1 MLVAIHGSIVLS
13 SLRVRL
19 ESVWRLIRAAPEN
32 LSTEEGRARDRERR
46 ALLTT
51 ATSLVGRAVDL
62 ALAILSVRLT
72 VSYLG
77 AERYGLWMT
86 VISFFSMLAFADL
99 GLGNGLLTA
108 VARASAHESHEEAR
122 VAVSSAFAMLC
133 GIAALLG
140 AAYAVA
146 SHFVGWA
153 TVFHVA
159 DARAVLE
166 APAVVFV
173 LAACFILNLPLG
185 VVPRVQAGRQEGYA
199 TNVWTI
205 VGNLVAL
212 VGLCAGVALGAGLPA
227 LVLAIAGGPLLATAL
242 NALVS
247 FAGRHRDF
255 VPHPRFVRWPAASAL
270 LQTGLQFT
278 VMQICIGI
286 VYSSSNVIV
295 AREMGAG
302 DVAPYAVTS
311 RLFGFPIQLL
321 VMALAPIWPAYSEAV
336 ARGDAAWTRA
346 TFRKSLAL
354 GAAFTALSGAGLVV
368 LGRPLVRLWT
378 HGAVE
383 PSYGLLVAMLGWN
396 LTVAFGSALSTFLNA
411 VNALRVQVIT
421 SIVLTFIGTAAR
433 LFFCRWYG
441 PTGMVWGTTLSYL
454 LVVMLPTVLES
465 RRQLAMLPGSA
476 AARGPEALA
485 CAEKP

>member
-1 MLVAIHGSIVLS
+1 
-13 SLRVRL
+13 
-19 ESVWRLIRAAPEN
+19 VWRLIRTPPEN
-32 LSTEEGRARDRERR
+32 LSTEGARARDRERR

-51 ATSLVGRAVDL
+51 ATSLVARAVEVTFG
-62 ALAILSVRLT
+62 ILSVRLT

-86 VISFFSMLAFADL
+86 VISFFSILAFADL
-99 GLGNGLLTA
+99 GLGNGLMTA
-108 VARASAHESHEEAR
+108 VARASAYESREEAR

-133 GIAALLG
+133 GVAALL
-140 AAYAVA
+140 AASYAVT
-146 SHFVGWA
+146 SHFVTWA
-153 TVFHVA
+153 GVFHVT
-159 DARAVLE
+159 DSRAVVE

-185 VVPRVQAGRQEGYA
+185 IVQRVQAGRQEGYA
-199 TNVWTI
+199 TNAWTI
-205 VGNLVAL
+205 LGNLVSL
-212 VGLCAGVALGAGLPA
+212 TGLCVGVAVGAGLPP

-247 FAGRHRDF
+247 FAGRQRDF

-270 LQTGLQFT
+270 LRTGLQFT
-278 VMQICIGI
+278 IMQVCIGV

-295 AREMGAG
+295 ARVMGAG
-302 DVAPYAVTS
+302 DVAPFAVTS

-321 VMALAPIWPAYSEAV
+321 IMGLGPIWPAYSEAV
-336 ARGDAAWTRA
+336 ARGDAAWARA

-354 GAAFTALSGAGLVV
+354 GVAFTALSGAGLVV

-383 PSYGLLVAMLGWN
+383 PSYGLLIAMSGWN
-396 LTVAFGSALSTFLNA
+396 LMVGFGSAMSTFLNA
-411 VNALRVQVIT
+411 VNALRVQVMT
-421 SIVLTFIGTAAR
+421 SIALTFVGTVAR
-433 LFFCRWYG
+433 VLFCRWDG

-454 LVVMLPTVLES
+454 LVVMLPTALEV
-465 RRQLAMLPGSA
+465 RRQLAKLPSSA
-476 AARGPEALA
+476 TARGPEPLVSF
-485 CAEKP
+485 EKP